1 MVWSTESKSRQ
12 YLIRFRVLVRGVCL
26 QRRSKG
32 ERSENI
38 LNFRTWRGLWSAE
51 ERRGWGRCP
60 GRSLCKDV
68 PSPEMERESSQN
80 LFFSGKC
87 VLFVC
92 EKVTVTLVGRQR
104 PLFPLKNGTV
114 PKGGFYSDDLE
125 EPFWVPQR
133 AFQMNSSEN
142 NFFLS
147 VKNILII

>member
-104 PLFPLKNGTV
+104 PLFPLKNKQFQKAGFTV
-114 PKGGFYSDDLE
+114 MTWKNHFWFLK
-125 EPFWVPQR
+125 EPFKWTVLKIT
-133 AFQMNSSEN
+133 
-142 NFFLS
+142 FFLAW
-147 VKNILII
+147 KTF